1 MKSPST
7 IIITPT
13 NDLDKSLDFYQRLNY
28 ALLSKKNPCL
38 VTDGKVI
45 IEINPDRFTRAGVKL
60 FKEDWSKEI
69 AALEKLTTI
78 TSTTTGHLLS
88 DPNGVRIYLET
99 KAPSLNDEIN
109 EKKEGFTGH
118 FAGVSIEATD
128 MEKSA
133 EIWQILG
140 FEKGQGSIEQGW
152 ITYTNGSDIGVSL
165 MRPLM
170 CPHLFF
176 NPSLTFF
183 NGKNNMDL
191 IEKIR
196 TAGIPIAEEITHFNK
211 QGIVDNIII
220 RDPGGYGFF
229 IFND

>member
-1 MKSPST
+1 MKSLST
-7 IIITPT
+7 IIISPT
-13 NDLDKSLDFYQRLNY
+13 NSIEKSLDFYQRLNY
-28 ALLSKKNPCL
+28 KILSKENPCL
-38 VTDGKVI
+38 VSDGNFI
-45 IEINPDRFTRAGVKL
+45 IEINADRFTRAGIKL
-60 FKEDWSKEI
+60 FKSDWSSEI

-78 TSTTTGHLLS
+78 TPTETGYLLS
-88 DPNGVRIYLET
+88 DPNGVWIYLET
-99 KAPSLNDEIN
+99 KELKINQEI
-109 EKKEGFTGH
+109 EGKSEGLTGN
-118 FAGVSIEATD
+118 FAGMSIEAAD
-128 MEKSA
+128 MTKSA
-133 EIWQILG
+133 EIWQTLG
-140 FEKGQGSIEQGW
+140 FEKNHGSVEQGW
-152 ITYTNGSDIGVSL
+152 IAYSNGSDIGLSL

-183 NGKNNMDL
+183 NGKNNMSL

-196 TAGIPIAEEITHFNK
+196 EAGIPIAEEITHFNK

>member
-1 MKSPST
+1 MKLPNT
-7 IIITPT
+7 IIISPT
-13 NDLDKSLDFYQRLNY
+13 HSLEKSLDFYKRLNY
-28 ALLSKKNPCL
+28 TILSKKNPCL

-45 IEINPDRFTRAGVKL
+45 IEINPDHFTRAGIKL
-60 FKEDWSKEI
+60 FKKDWSQEI
-69 AALEKLTTI
+69 IVLEKLTTI
-78 TSTTTGHLLS
+78 TNTTTGYLLS

-99 KAPSLNDEIN
+99 KEPAVNQKIE
-109 EKKEGFTGH
+109 EKNEGFTGN
-118 FAGVSIEATD
+118 FAGMSIEATD
-128 MEKSA
+128 IEKSA
-133 EIWQILG
+133 KIWEALG

-152 ITYTNGSDIGVSL
+152 ISYSNGSSVDVSL

-183 NGKNNMDL
+183 NSKNNMAL

-196 TAGIPIAEEITHFNK
+196 SAGIPMAEEITHFNK
-211 QGIVDNIII
+211 EGIVDNIII